1 MNLNMISVISKGP
14 DQNTWLIFAVAAL
27 FLYGSF
33 REKDVH
39 EPGEKPPNIL
49 LLVADDLGYADLGC
63 YGGDI
68 ETPNID
74 QLSYNGLRFSRF
86 HTAPYCA
93 PSRAMLLSGNDSHI
107 AGMGSQDLVTDEFG
121 YEGSLSDRIA
131 TLPQVLRNAGYQNY
145 IAGKWHLGFKPEN
158 NPHQKGFDRSFVN
171 LYGEGTHYND
181 QGWNEEN
188 PYTRYTE
195 NGRPVKWKKG
205 KYSTDL
211 YTDKLIQF
219 IEFDREAKK
228 PFFAMA
234 SYTAPHWPLQVDE
247 KYWKKYKG
255 RYDEGY
261 EKLKERRFKSLKKA
275 GLIPEN
281 AQLPPSLKKIIP
293 WDSLDPME
301 QKVEARK
308 MELYAG
314 MVDNL
319 DYNIGRLIDY
329 LKDIGE
335 FENTI
340 IVFMSDNGAAGE
352 DFYHHPHYGPY
363 VRKYFNED
371 YENMGKPDS
380 FISYGPQW
388 AEAGSSPFL
397 YFKAFTTEGGMI
409 APMIISGPGLA
420 HKNKM
425 IHDFTTVMD
434 LAPTFYE
441 LAKTTYPKR
450 FMGKEVYPLKG
461 TSLLPR
467 LQGSPSPVHGPD
479 YVFGFEHRNLA
490 MLRKGDWKI
499 LNLQRPLQKKNF
511 KLYNLKRD
519 LAEQQDLRDE
529 EKEKYRELLSEWD
542 LFASEIRLQVP
553 TPLPD

>member
-1 MNLNMISVISKGP
+1 MISVFRKRP
-14 DQNTWLIFAVAAL
+14 DQNTWLIFAIVAL

-33 REKDVH
+33 REKSEE
-39 EPGEKPPNIL
+39 EPLAKTPNIL

-74 QLSYNGLRFSRF
+74 QLSNTGLRFSRF

-93 PSRAMLLSGNDSHI
+93 PSRAMLLSGNDNHI

-121 YEGSLSDRIA
+121 YEGGLSDRIA
-131 TLPQVLRNAGYQNY
+131 TLPQVLRNAGYQTY

-158 NPHQKGFDRSFVN
+158 NPQQKGFDRSFVN
-171 LYGEGTHYND
+171 LYGEGTHYNN

-195 NGRPVKWKKG
+195 NGKSAKWKKG

-219 IEFDREAKK
+219 IEFDREGKK

-247 KYWKKYKG
+247 KYWKKYLG
-255 RYDEGY
+255 RYDDGY
-261 EKLKERRFKSLKKA
+261 EKLKEKRFKSLKKA

-281 AQLPPSLKKIIP
+281 AQLPPSYQKIKP
-293 WDSLDPME
+293 WDSLSSME
-301 QKVEARK
+301 QKIEARK

-352 DFYHHPHYGPY
+352 DFYHHPFYGPY
-363 VRKYFNED
+363 VREYFNED

-397 YFKAFTTEGGMI
+397 YFKAFTTEGGMN
-409 APMIISGPGLA
+409 APMIISGPGVVRD
-420 HKNKM
+420 NEI
-425 IHDFTTVMD
+425 IHDFTTIMD

-450 FMGKEVYPLKG
+450 FLGKEVYPLKG
-461 TSLLPR
+461 TSMLSR
-467 LQGSPSPVHGPD
+467 LQGGLSPVHGPD
-479 YVFGFEHRNLA
+479 YVFGFEHRNMA

-511 KLYNLKRD
+511 KLYNLKSD

-529 EKEKYRELLSEWD
+529 EKEKYKELLNEWD

-553 TPLPD
+553 TPVPD